1 MARLLAA
8 LCFFSVA
15 LAAVAQER
23 IVDTTDGRSIR
34 YHLVEEGSPA
44 ALQSAVPA
52 ARQLVALLAAGR
64 IDEAAALSNAPDRR
78 AQVLRD
84 YRASV
89 GEEEFR
95 RVFGQFLSAQNRIT
109 AEVAIGPRRLVVWEL
124 GEADHHLAAQYFV
137 EADGKFVLD
146 DVPSEARADLRR
158 VLQAYRKERPA
169 KSSAQKD

>member
-15 LAAVAQER
+15 LGALAQER
-23 IVDTTDGRSIR
+23 VLDTADGRSIR
-34 YHLVEEGSPA
+34 YHVIEEGSSG
-44 ALQSAVPA
+44 ALHSAIPA
-52 ARQLVALLAAGR
+52 ARQLVGLLAAGR

-78 AQVLRD
+78 AEVLRD

-95 RVFGQFLSAQNRIT
+95 RVFGQFQRAQNRIT
-109 AEVAIGPRRLVVWEL
+109 AEIAIGPRRLVIWEL
-124 GEADHHLAAQYFV
+124 GEAEHHLAAQYFV

-146 DVPSEARADLRR
+146 DVPSDGRADLRR
-158 VLQAYRKERPA
+158 VLQAYRKDRA
-169 KSSAQKD
+169 ASSSTQKD